1 MTLSLSRAIPRAWQ
15 KDSAWLIPLRP
26 LSALTARVARRRL
39 RHFRRRGRVSPVP
52 VLVVGNITVGGTGK
66 TPLVIA
72 LCEALRQRGLRVAVI
87 SRGYGARP
95 PAWPWPVNA
104 DSDPMR
110 CGDEP
115 VVIARDAAVPVTIDP
130 DRARALSWTL
140 ERDAPD
146 LVISDDGLQHYG
158 LPRTAELVV
167 VDADTGFGNGR
178 CLPAGPLREPAARLD
193 EVEWV
198 VALGELQDWPD
209 AWSVTREPGEPF
221 HWATGK
227 GLAAAVFRNHYP
239 SVHAVAGIG
248 RPEQF
253 FQGLR
258 EQGLEVI
265 EHPRPDHHVYRT
277 GELDFDDARPVVMTA
292 KDAVK
297 CDAGDRNRLWVWP
310 AELRLPANLVDAIA
324 HRLTAETT
332 P

>member
-1 MTLSLSRAIPRAWQ
+1 MTLSLSRLLRWAWQ
-15 KDSAWLIPLRP
+15 RDSAGLIPLRP
-26 LSALTARVARRRL
+26 LAALTARVARRRL
-39 RHFRRRGRVSPVP
+39 QRFRRRGEVPPVP
-52 VLVVGNITVGGTGK
+52 VLVVGNVTPGGTGK

-72 LCEALRQRGLRVAVI
+72 LCRALEQRGFRVAVI

-95 PAWPWPVNA
+95 PARPWPVNA
-104 DSDPMR
+104 YSDPVR

-115 VVIARDAAVPVTIDP
+115 VVIAREAGVPVTIDP

-167 VDADTGFGNGR
+167 LNADIGVGNGR
-178 CLPAGPLREPAARLD
+178 CLPAGPLREPQDRLD
-193 EVEWV
+193 EVDWV
-198 VALGELQDWPD
+198 VVRGELPDRPD
-209 AWSVTREPGEPF
+209 AWSVTLEPGEPF
-221 HWATGK
+221 HWGTGH
-227 GLAAAVFRNHYP
+227 GLAAPVFQQRYP
-239 SVHAVAGIG
+239 RVHAVAGIG
-248 RPEQF
+248 HPDQF

-258 EQGLEVI
+258 AQGLDVI
-265 EHPRPDHHVYRT
+265 EHPRPDHHVYHPD
-277 GELDFDDARPVVMTA
+277 ELDFADDRPVVMTA

-297 CDAGDRNRLWVWP
+297 CRFGNRDRLWVWP
-310 AELRLPANLVDAIA
+310 AELRLPERLVDAIA